1 MARPKNTAQDAPKD
15 EKGTKTQVKTKKTAE
30 RRKTAKKEI
39 LPAEYQQT
47 FLPNDEQV
55 NVYDVPS
62 RAEQPQEKMK
72 FYSLN
77 NILSKNCDYNVI
89 FGERSNG
96 KTYAVLEHGIR
107 NYIKTGEQMAYIR
120 RWREDLRGKRAESLF
135 ANHVNN
141 GLIEKL
147 TDGKY
152 NEVFYLSGKWF
163 LSFMNTETGKRSPD
177 IQPFC
182 FGFCLSEQEHEKS
195 SSYPN
200 ITTVVFDEFLT
211 RRYYLP
217 DEFMLFMNMLSTI
230 IRQRDN
236 VKVFMLGNTVNK
248 FCPYFTE
255 MGLKQVPYME
265 QGTIDIYRFGEH
277 GATVAV
283 EYTASVVKH
292 KASNKYF
299 CFDNQNLQMITGGK
313 WELAV
318 YPHLPV
324 KYKPQDVLF
333 VYYIKFGDVT
343 LQANI
348 IQVDD
353 RNFTYIHAKTTPIHD
368 TDNSLIYALEMNGKP
383 NYKRRL
389 ISTASDVERQVARY
403 FATDSV
409 FYQNNEIGEIVRNY
423 IMVSSK
429 NNIVSKI

>member
-1 MARPKNTAQDAPKD
+1 MS
-15 EKGTKTQVKTKKTAE
+15 TKKKE
-30 RRKTAKKEI
+30 KKET
-39 LPAEYQQT
+39 P
-47 FLPNDEQV
+47 
-55 NVYDVPS
+55 
-62 RAEQPQEKMK
+62 K
-72 FYSLN
+72 FYELR
-77 NILSKNCDYNVI
+77 NILSKNADYNII

-96 KTYAVLEHGIR
+96 KTYAALAYGIER
-107 NYIKTGEQMAYIR
+107 FIKHGEQMAYIR

-135 ANHVNN
+135 ANHVAN
-141 GLIEKL
+141 GLISRL
-147 TDGKY
+147 TDGKF
-152 NEVFYLSGKWF
+152 NEVFYMSNKWF
-163 LSFMNTETGKRSPD
+163 LSFYDSEKGKRFPD
-177 IQPFC
+177 TTPFC
-182 FGFCLSEQEHEKS
+182 YGFCLSEQEHEKS

-200 ITTVVFDEFLT
+200 VTTVVFDEFLT

-217 DEFMLFMNMLSTI
+217 DEFMLYMNLLSTI

-283 EYTASVVKH
+283 EYCSTIVKQ

-318 YPHLPV
+318 YPHLPT
-324 KYKPQDVLF
+324 KYKPSDVLF
-333 VYYIKFGDVT
+333 IYYIQFNDVV

-348 IQVDD
+348 IQVGNE
-353 RNFTYIHAKTTPIHD
+353 NFTYIHAKTTPIKD
-368 TDNSLIYALEMNGKP
+368 ENTALIYSLEMNGKP
-383 NYKRRL
+383 NYKRKL
-389 ISTASDVERQVARY
+389 LSTASYIETQVARY
-403 FATDSV
+403 FATDKV

-423 IMVSSK
+423 LITSAK
-429 NNIVSKI
+429 TNIAAIK

>member
-1 MARPKNTAQDAPKD
+1 
-15 EKGTKTQVKTKKTAE
+15 
-30 RRKTAKKEI
+30 
-39 LPAEYQQT
+39 
-47 FLPNDEQV
+47 
-55 NVYDVPS
+55 
-62 RAEQPQEKMK
+62 MK

-77 NILSKNCDYNVI
+77 DILSKHCDYNVI

-96 KTYAVLEHGIR
+96 KTYATLEYGIK
-107 NYIKTGEQMAYIR
+107 NFVKSGEQMAYIR

-147 TDGKY
+147 TEGKF

-163 LSFMNTETGKRSPD
+163 LSYFDAESGKRVPD
-177 IQPFC
+177 VTPFC
-182 FGFCLSEQEHEKS
+182 YGFCLSEQEHEKS

-200 ITTVVFDEFLT
+200 VTTIVFDEFLT

-217 DEFMLFMNMLSTI
+217 DEFMLFMNLLSTI

-248 FCPYFTE
+248 YCPYFSE
-255 MGLKQVPYME
+255 MGLKQVPVME
-265 QGTIDIYRFGEH
+265 QGTIDIYRFGEN

-283 EYTASVVKH
+283 EYTANAVKH

-318 YPHLPV
+318 YPHLPC

-333 VYYIKFGDVT
+333 VYYIVFGDVI

-348 IQVDD
+348 VQVDD
-353 RNFTYIHAKTTPIHD
+353 RNFTYIHAKTTPIKD
-368 TDNSLIYALEMNGKP
+368 PDNSLIYSLDMNGKP

-389 ISTASDVERQVARY
+389 ISTSSDIERSIARY
-403 FATDSV
+403 YATDSV
-409 FYQNNEIGEIVRNY
+409 FYQSNEIGEIVRNY